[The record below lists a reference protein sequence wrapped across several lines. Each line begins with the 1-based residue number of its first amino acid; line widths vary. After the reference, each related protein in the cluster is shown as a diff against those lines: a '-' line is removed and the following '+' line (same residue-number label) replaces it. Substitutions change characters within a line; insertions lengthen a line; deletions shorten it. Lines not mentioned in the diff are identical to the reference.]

1 MIEFT
6 GPLLVITCIDG
17 TLRVFVIPRGMEA

>member
-6 GPLLVITCIDG
+6 GPILIIRFIDG
-17 TLRVFVIPRGMEA
+17 QLRVFVIPRGMEA